1 MTTLTTAA
9 AAAASAPH
17 PIHPRPAFPSDDR
30 LVFTVAEAGEL
41 LGISRAFATVYSPL
55 LHHRPTP
62 NAVPRSAAVYSTDSI
77 ALPRSSIRPSK
88 LAGIA

>member
-9 AAAASAPH
+9 AASTPH
-17 PIHPRPAFPSDDR
+17 PIRPRPAFPSDDR

-55 LHHRPTP
+55 LPRRPTP
-62 NAVPRSAAVYSTDSI
+62 NAVPRSAAVCSTDSI

>member
-1 MTTLTTAA
+1 MTTLTTAS
-9 AAAASAPH
+9 AAASAPH

-55 LHHRPTP
+55 LPRRPTP
-62 NAVPRSAAVYSTDSI
+62 NAVPRSAAVCSTDSI
-77 ALPRSSIRPSK
+77 ARPRSSTSRSK
-88 LAGIA
+88 LPGIA